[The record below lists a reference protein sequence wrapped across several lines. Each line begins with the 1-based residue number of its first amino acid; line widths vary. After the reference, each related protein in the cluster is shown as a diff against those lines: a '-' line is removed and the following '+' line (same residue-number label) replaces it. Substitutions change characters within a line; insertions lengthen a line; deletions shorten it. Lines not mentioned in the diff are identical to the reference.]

1 MWRRGD
7 VSRDEYEAMERA
19 ARVLVAEENWME
31 AYVHYTACA
40 TRAGS
45 GGGSEWEDY
54 ARALCNRSL
63 MALRMGECESARE
76 DARRAAA
83 TAAAAEARR
92 ARGAGESAGK
102 WRGKAAYREGAACVG
117 LEAYGEAIEAFLEAW
132 RWAPRDASVREKL
145 AECAANVETA
155 YACRAY
161 AEAISEG
168 ESPNAV
174 SPRDGKWLKP
184 IRPESARMSKN
195 AMAQTLADL
204 VVGVESQWRDEFRDM
219 FLFAHQSPTTLSAM
233 RRGFLSGIRAEIYDH
248 AADHAQAVK
257 DYRVAVSYFP
267 EWARAWSG
275 YALAI
280 ERDFTY
286 NDVTRVEI
294 ASKTERGGYSDA
306 LIVDA
311 PVASALWMKRA
322 LELDDSRDE
331 YRREFERLSAKLSV
345 ELRDVLARE
354 CTGVEDALEWLDED
368 KWENAPEYVRPR
380 PKYYYFYELMKKR
393 INEHYPELPQ
403 PVMDKL
409 LSLDAGELD
418 LLLQY
423 PRAIKGQT
431 EEFLDV
437 YRREGGEYLA
447 TYKTPTL
454 TWDEVKALK
463 GKGTQGLL
471 TGARRTAIGAT
482 PEESIDP
489 GSGFALE
496 KDTDHAMIGASG
508 DDGLSRAELAGV
520 PVKPSLPPDQLRDHT
535 ARALASSDAAPDTV
549 RALEEAE
556 NSPLERRIK
565 ALLRD

>member
-1 MWRRGD
+1 MT
-7 VSRDEYEAMERA
+7 RDARKDACEALERA
-19 ARVLVAEENWME
+19 ARVLVEKENWME

-40 TRAGS
+40 TRARS
-45 GGGSEWEDY
+45 GGAEMWDAY
-54 ARALCNRSL
+54 ARACLNRSL
-63 MALRMGECESARE
+63 MALRMGECESARD
-76 DARRAAA
+76 DARCAAA
-83 TAAAAEARR
+83 TLAEARDED
-92 ARGAGESAGK
+92 AGGK
-102 WRGKAAYREGAACVG
+102 VGTLRGKAAYREGAACVG
-117 LEAYGEAIEAFLEAW
+117 LEAYDEAIEALVEAW
-132 RWAPRDASVREKL
+132 RWVPGDVRVREKL
-145 AECAANVETA
+145 AECAENVETA
-155 YACRAY
+155 YVCRAY

-168 ESPNAV
+168 ESPNAL

-195 AMAQTLADL
+195 AMEQTLRDL
-204 VVGVESQWRDEFRDM
+204 VVGVESRWREEFRDT
-219 FLFAHQSPTTLSAM
+219 FLFAHQSPTALSAM
-233 RRGFLSGIRAEIYDH
+233 RRGFLSGIRAEIYEH

-267 EWARAWSG
+267 EWARAWRG

-280 ERDFTY
+280 EHDFTY
-286 NDVTRVEI
+286 NDVTRVEV
-294 ASKTERGGYSDA
+294 ASKTERGGYNDA

-322 LELDDSRDE
+322 LELDASRDE
-331 YRREFERLSAKLSV
+331 YRREFERLSAKLSP

-354 CTGVEDALEWLDED
+354 RTGVEDALAWLDED

-471 TGARRTAIGAT
+471 TGARRNTIGAT

-489 GSGFALE
+489 GSGFILE

-535 ARALASSDAAPDTV
+535 ARALVTSDAAPDTV

-565 ALLRD
+565 ALLRDE